1 MKGKISTKAIIIT
14 ILTVVLLAI
23 ATTGTVLFLK
33 DSGEAAAMEEQ
44 NTVGTL
50 PVAGS
55 DNQIEANTEQT
66 VENEGENPEI
76 VRETEQVE
84 TEQQTGETEQNEN
97 QAQGT
102 ETQTINTSPTQNTG
116 VITEEP
122 EPTTVEQERVI
133 SEETTLG
140 WNNLSVSAGQANY
153 TEREINY
160 NNLKY
165 TVNYYED
172 GELVHTEIIKGNSL
186 GKEITEVEDRMKAEY
201 YLDEE
206 NTTKL
211 PITITENEK
220 DNVIDIHYL
229 IKKYNIAF
237 TAGENGS
244 LEGIT
249 EFIVPSGSE
258 FGSKVTV
265 PETKG
270 NTGYCFDKW
279 EPEIPAKDSKVT
291 ADATYKAI
299 FAKDENGNDIPDYRD
314 TYHKVTFTAD
324 ENGSLNGTTEFSV
337 LTGLTFGSKVTV
349 PKTTANKGYCFD
361 KWDPEIPAKDSKV
374 TADATYKAT
383 FVKDTYGYRVDYY
396 YEGINGEFA
405 LLTSETEY
413 GTAKYQDTITSY
425 KSKTLEDNYVFD
437 HVTPVDSNGNVSLI
451 ISENAEENVISVYYK
466 RNSFDYKI
474 EYYKDSING
483 EKLGEK
489 ETRKQ
494 KLKTTITEEIV
505 RADYNDDN
513 WKNAFK
519 PSIGY
524 KDGEVQE
531 WITIEANNNN
541 IIKVI
546 YKPQTDISYTVK
558 YFFNGTEDKDKK
570 YSGTGTFGTEIT
582 AKDYS
587 DSEWELATNSTL
599 VFTIAATEN
608 IFEVNYV
615 KPEITVEK
623 SADKQGNVQPGEK
636 ITYTIKATNT
646 GLKDGTVK
654 ISDTI
659 PEGTI
664 LDPEGRITAT
674 GINKE
679 ITQEQL
685 KAGIELPVSKEG
697 EAIITFTVKVTA
709 NVNTTISNQATV
721 LEGGTNSKT
730 NIVENKVE
738 KKVNVNAKSEKVTIT
753 NSNIVVILDNSGSM
767 DTKTNEIVWDGE
779 CKHGDWQIISCPGY
793 KYNNGIKYHYHYE
806 TRMEVAKD
814 VTKDLV
820 DMVKLPETATNDS
833 SIISVIK
840 FSTNASIVGSAETA
854 SQVGNLKNN
863 IDTIKASGNTEMA
876 KALKKAKEELARMS
890 EDRKN
895 NKNIVIFVSDGEP
908 TDRTSRIATAA
919 SDLKKVATVYAVA
932 FDSDITILKNIIA
945 TSGKYYTTS
954 QVASLKDIFSDVAQ
968 DISNSKKSIES
979 TNGRI
984 ELENID
990 MDKEIIIKV
999 NGKKL
1004 TDITEM
1010 IDTEKGENGENDKY
1024 YLDLTQFNPS
1034 DKIEIEYFSTK

>member
-1 MKGKISTKAIIIT
+1 M
-14 ILTVVLLAI
+14 LTGL
-23 ATTGTVLFLK
+23 T
-33 DSGEAAAMEEQ
+33 
-44 NTVGTL
+44 
-50 PVAGS
+50 
-55 DNQIEANTEQT
+55 
-66 VENEGENPEI
+66 
-76 VRETEQVE
+76 
-84 TEQQTGETEQNEN
+84 
-97 QAQGT
+97 
-102 ETQTINTSPTQNTG
+102 
-116 VITEEP
+116 
-122 EPTTVEQERVI
+122 
-133 SEETTLG
+133 
-140 WNNLSVSAGQANY
+140 
-153 TEREINY
+153 
-160 NNLKY
+160 
-165 TVNYYED
+165 
-172 GELVHTEIIKGNSL
+172 
-186 GKEITEVEDRMKAEY
+186 
-201 YLDEE
+201 
-206 NTTKL
+206 
-211 PITITENEK
+211 
-220 DNVIDIHYL
+220 
-229 IKKYNIAF
+229 
-237 TAGENGS
+237 
-244 LEGIT
+244 
-249 EFIVPSGSE
+249 

-265 PETKG
+265 PKTTANK
-270 NTGYCFDKW
+270 GYCFDKW

-299 FAKDENGNDIPDYRD
+299 FAKDENGNGIPDEDETKYSI
-314 TYHKVTFTAD
+314 TYVAEGATNVPSKEENILPGIEKEVSNKIPAKTGYTFTGWITKDVTVKDGKFTMPEKDVTFTA
-324 ENGSLNGTTEFSV
+324 
-337 LTGLTFGSKVTV
+337 TFEVS
-349 PKTTANKGYCFD
+349 
-361 KWDPEIPAKDSKV
+361 E
-374 TADATYKAT
+374 
-383 FVKDTYGYRVDYY
+383 
-396 YEGINGEFA
+396 YEY
-405 LLTSETEY
+405 T
-413 GTAKYQDTITSY
+413 
-425 KSKTLEDNYVFD
+425 
-437 HVTPVDSNGNVSLI
+437 
-451 ISENAEENVISVYYK
+451 
-466 RNSFDYKI
+466 I
-474 EYYKDSING
+474 EYYYDGVKAETNSTFAKYNEQVSVS
-483 EKLGEK
+483 EKQIAGHCLPGY
-489 ETRKQ
+489 
-494 KLKTTITEEIV
+494 KLSEVIPESKTITIST
-505 RADYNDDN
+505 N
-513 WKNAFK
+513 K
-519 PSIGY
+519 
-524 KDGEVQE
+524 Q
-531 WITIEANNNN
+531 NN
-541 IIKVI
+541 IIKVYYI
-546 YKPQTDISYTVK
+546 KDSFDYKVEYYLDNENGNPIATTETAKEKFKTQTNFESVSEDFGENWINAHKPNVGYQNGEVVNYIEIQANGNNVIKVVYRPQTNIPYTVK
-558 YFFNGTEDKDKK
+558 YFFNGKEDRDKK

-587 DSEWELATNSTL
+587 DSEWELNSTL

-615 KPEITVEK
+615 KPEITVKK

-636 ITYTIKATNT
+636 IKYKIKATNT

-679 ITQEQL
+679 ITQGQL
-685 KAGIELPVSKEG
+685 KEGIELPVSKKG

-767 DTKTNEIVWDGE
+767 DNHLASNKKCNNHYTSVGHEWNGCVEVNGVW
-779 CKHGDWQIISCPGY
+779 
-793 KYNNGIKYHYHYE
+793 YE
-806 TRMEVAKD
+806 PLDDTRMEVAKD

-890 EDRKN
+890 EPRQN

-908 TDRTSRIATAA
+908 TDRTKGITDAA
-919 SDLKKVATVYAVA
+919 NALKGIATVYAVA
-932 FDSDITILKNIIA
+932 FDSDISILKNTIA

-999 NGKKL
+999 DEEKL
-1004 TDITEM
+1004 TDITGM